1 MKIMREK
8 ASQRRHHRLN
18 APLTVLFKQQAYLVH
33 DWSIG
38 GLSVY
43 IDSAKGPQVGKHFDA
58 KLSLPFQGYDIQFD
72 VELSVVR
79 FDKIASLA
87 GFEFVNLSERS
98 TDLLSYFSEELIR
111 GHMGSFEDSIC
122 RIDVPVTPISTQP
135 TTSHISETPIRR
147 LPFRTIFMTI
157 IYVIFGLAIFGYL
170 GILFYSNFLR
180 LEVTS
185 SVISTEMR
193 TLKMPVDGIVNAVH
207 LKIGDQFDSGQQIF
221 GYADAKL
228 EKQIEQMNL
237 NISQAQK
244 NLWRMKQKH
253 NIEQQRMSL
262 YQIVSRTDRSITEA
276 KLAAARVVLSAADAK
291 VIRLQKL
298 HLSNSALHSSYENAV
313 AEQAEAA
320 SRVKQTELLLEKNT
334 AMEAASSRRY
344 YNQIEFVTDLDLL
357 TIDLEMAYNHL
368 KVELEKLDILQDIK
382 SNTIIKAPFRG
393 RVTQVYHASLGKVAK
408 NEPILLFERS
418 DQISVTAFLTQK
430 EILQISLND
439 TANIY
444 IPAINKN
451 IPAIVTR
458 IDRNSLFLNNT
469 STHYVW
475 RDDKARSGAVIL
487 TLNMTDIHEKTINT
501 GLPVVAI
508 FNRKSTSNLWS
519 SLSGFF
525 PSKADKIELRDD
537 AKI

>member
-18 APLTVLFKQQAYLVH
+18 APLSVFYKQQAYRAH

-38 GLSVY
+38 GLSFN
-43 IDSAKGPQVGKHFDA
+43 INSPIGPKVGKHFIV

-72 VELSVVR
+72 VELNVVR
-79 FDKIASLA
+79 FDKIASLV

-135 TTSHISETPIRR
+135 TTSHISETPLRR

-157 IYVIFGLAIFGYL
+157 IYIIFGLAIFGYL
-170 GILFYSNFLR
+170 GILFYSNFVR
-180 LEVTS
+180 LEVPS
-185 SVISTEMR
+185 SVISTEMK
-193 TLKMPVDGIVNAVH
+193 TLKMPVDGVVNAVH

-221 GYADAKL
+221 SYVDAKL
-228 EKQIEQMNL
+228 EKQIELVTVQ
-237 NISQAQK
+237 ISQAQK

-253 NIEQQRMSL
+253 HIEQQRMSL
-262 YQIVSRTDRSITEA
+262 YEIVSRTDKNITAA
-276 KLAAARVVLSAADAK
+276 KLSAARVALSAADAK
-291 VIRLQKL
+291 VIRIQKL
-298 HLSNSALHSSYENAV
+298 HLDNSALHSGYENAV
-313 AEQAEAA
+313 VEQAQAA
-320 SRVKQTELLLEKNT
+320 SIVAQTELLLEKNT
-334 AMEAASSRRY
+334 AMAAASSRRH

-357 TIDLEMAYNHL
+357 SIDLEMAYNQVKL
-368 KVELEKLDILQDIK
+368 ELEKLDVLQAIK
-382 SNTIIKAPFRG
+382 SNTVIKAPFSG
-393 RVTQVYHASLGKVAK
+393 RVTQVYHASFGKIAK

-418 DQISVTAFLTQK
+418 DQISVTAFLTQT

-439 TANIY
+439 AANIY
-444 IPAINKN
+444 IPAINMN
-451 IPAIVTR
+451 IPATVTR
-458 IDRNSLFLNNT
+458 IDRNSLFLNRS

-475 RDDKARSGAVIL
+475 RDDDARSGAVIL
-487 TLNMTDIHEKTINT
+487 TLNMTDIHEKTINA

-508 FNRKSTSNLWS
+508 FNRKSTSNIWS
-519 SLSGFF
+519 SLSGLF
-525 PSKADKIELRDD
+525 PSKTHNIEMRAD